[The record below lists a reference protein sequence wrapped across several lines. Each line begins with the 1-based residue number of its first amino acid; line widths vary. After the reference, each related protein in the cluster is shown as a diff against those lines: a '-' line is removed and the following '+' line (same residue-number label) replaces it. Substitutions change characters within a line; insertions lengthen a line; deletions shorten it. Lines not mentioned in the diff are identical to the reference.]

1 MRRPTLDCYAI
12 TPPGI
17 EGVAARELALLGV
30 RPGATEPGGVAFR
43 ATPSQLYAANLHLR
57 TASRILVRIAEF
69 PAVAF
74 HELERRANR
83 VPWERYIAPGRLVH
97 FRVTSRKSKLYHQE
111 AIAERLQAAAGR
123 RARNG
128 LAAGEARPDAEDG
141 EPDGGG
147 QQIFVVRLVHDRVV
161 ISADSSGE
169 PLHRRG
175 YRLAGGKAPLRE
187 TIAAGMLLAVG
198 YDGSVPLLDPMCGSG
213 TIPIE
218 AGLIARRI
226 PPGHDRRFAFEHWPA
241 FNAGLW
247 ASLKERG
254 RNLVLPRAPAGILG
268 SDRDRGVIAAARANA
283 ERAGVGEDVTFRE
296 CSLSGIEPSEGPGLV
311 VTNPP
316 YGERLGDRDQLRNLY
331 AQFGHVLRRQ
341 CAGWTVA
348 MLSARR
354 ELAAQVGF
362 QFEPR
367 FLTSNGGIRVRL
379 LNALVGD

>member
-17 EGVAARELALLGV
+17 EGVAARELAALGV
-30 RPGATEPGGVAFR
+30 RPGVTEPGGVAFR
-43 ATPSQLYAANLHLR
+43 ATTSQLYAANLHLR
-57 TASRILVRIAEF
+57 TANRVLVRIAEF

-83 VPWERYIAPGRLVH
+83 VPWEAYIAPGRPVR

-111 AIAERLQAAAGR
+111 AVAERLQAAADR
-123 RARNG
+123 QARG
-128 LAAGEARPDAEDG
+128 IPVAGETQPAGDDE

-147 QQIFVVRLVHDRVV
+147 QQIFVVRLVHDRVA

-169 PLHRRG
+169 LLHRRG
-175 YRLAGGKAPLRE
+175 YRQAGGKAPLRE
-187 TIAAGMLLAVG
+187 TIAAGMLLAAG

-218 AGLIARRI
+218 AGLIARKI
-226 PPGHDRRFAFEHWPA
+226 PPGRHRRFAFEHWPE

-254 RNLVLPRAPAGILG
+254 RNQVLPHPPSEILG
-268 SDRDRGVIAAARANA
+268 SDRDQGVIAAARDNA
-283 ERAGVGEDVTFRE
+283 GRAGVSEGVTFRE
-296 CSLSGIEPSEGPGLV
+296 CSLSEIEPPGGPGLV
-311 VTNPP
+311 LTNPP

-331 AQFGHVLRRQ
+331 SQFGNVLRRR
-341 CAGWTVA
+341 CPGWTVA

-354 ELAAQVGF
+354 ELAAQVGLR
-362 QFEPR
+362 FESSFR
-367 FLTSNGGIRVRL
+367 TSNGGIGVQLVR
-379 LNALVGD
+379 ALVGD